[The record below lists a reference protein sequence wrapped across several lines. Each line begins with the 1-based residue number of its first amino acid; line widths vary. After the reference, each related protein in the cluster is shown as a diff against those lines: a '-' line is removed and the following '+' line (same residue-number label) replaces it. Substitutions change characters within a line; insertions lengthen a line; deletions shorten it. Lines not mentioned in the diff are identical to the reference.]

1 MQIHITARHIELTP
15 ALADYARKKL
25 ERIARHFEIVLRAQV
40 ILSVEKHRHSA
51 EVVVHAQGH
60 HDFRAREVAGDLY
73 AAIDLAAEKLQ
84 NHLAREKDR
93 RVRGRR
99 GGKVTDRAAAA
110 AVEPKEPT
118 ISRISRV
125 TPRTLSIAQAAR
137 ALGESEL
144 DFLLFLGPDDAPR
157 IIYRRQD
164 GTYGLLEPN
173 L

>member
-1 MQIHITARHIELTP
+1 MAVAAVLL
-15 ALADYARKKL
+15 ALAAPAVAADDGPSAPPAARM
-25 ERIARHFEIVLRAQV
+25 VPGTV
-40 ILSVEKHRHSA
+40 
-51 EVVVHAQGH
+51 
-60 HDFRAREVAGDLY
+60 
-73 AAIDLAAEKLQ
+73 AIDLAAEKLQ

-99 GGKVTDRAAAA
+99 GGKVKDRAAAVA
-110 AVEPKEPT
+110 MEPKEPT

-137 ALGESEL
+137 ALDESEL

>member
-15 ALADYARKKL
+15 ALADYARKKF

-99 GGKVTDRAAAA
+99 GGKVKDRAAAVA
-110 AVEPKEPT
+110 MEPKEPT

-137 ALGESEL
+137 ALDESEL

>member
-1 MQIHITARHIELTP
+1 MQ
-15 ALADYARKKL
+15 
-25 ERIARHFEIVLRAQV
+25 HFGLVP
-40 ILSVEKHRHSA
+40 
-51 EVVVHAQGH
+51 
-60 HDFRAREVAGDLY
+60 
-73 AAIDLAAEKLQ
+73 IDLAAPWG
-84 NHLAREKDR
+84 HVAVR
-93 RVRGRR
+93 R
-99 GGKVTDRAAAA
+99 DSAA
-110 AVEPKEPT
+110 AVAMEPKEPT

-137 ALGESEL
+137 ALDESEL